1 MLNDTERDFLS
12 KLNGA
17 EIERDLREITRY
29 ERPSGSEGERL
40 AHDYVAS
47 RLEENGMTP
56 SRTTSPAWTFS

>member
-12 KLNGA
+12 KLNGT

-40 AHDYVAS
+40 AH
-47 RLEENGMTP
+47 
-56 SRTTSPAWTFS
+56 